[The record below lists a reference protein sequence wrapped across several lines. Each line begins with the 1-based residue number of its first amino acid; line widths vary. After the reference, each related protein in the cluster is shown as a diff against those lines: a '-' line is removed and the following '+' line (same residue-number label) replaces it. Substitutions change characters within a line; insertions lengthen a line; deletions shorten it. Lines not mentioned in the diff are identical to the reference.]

1 MDTVRLLECLDTDVA
16 RLREVAVRDLSA
28 PVPTCPEWTV
38 EDLVRH
44 VANLYQN
51 VVVRRF
57 RMAEDVPRQDFVDA
71 VALDALDALDR
82 CYAAMTTEFAARH
95 PSDHVG
101 REPYE
106 TVRFWIRRMAHE
118 TAIHRVD
125 AELANPGT
133 AHTATTRSA
142 ATHSVRGHTAAA
154 HTAAVTPIPRD
165 LAVDGIDEMMAE
177 FLVPV
182 THLFPEEFAD
192 HLSDWAGRWVLVS
205 AGDAAWQVTVRPDGA
220 DVTPVDVTPVDT
232 HPADTHPT
240 ADTHP
245 AGTHPPG
252 DTRSAA
258 AAAVHGDPDALMRW
272 LYNRGGA
279 DRVVVDGGGDLI
291 AQLRRLLTA
300 VTNTA

>member
-1 MDTVRLLECLDTDVA
+1 MDTGRLLECLDTDVA
-16 RLREVAVRDLSA
+16 RLREVAARDLNA
-28 PVPTCPEWTV
+28 PVPTCPEWTI

-57 RMAEDVPRQDFVDA
+57 RMPEDVPRQDFADD
-71 VALDALDALDR
+71 DALDALDR

-95 PSDHVG
+95 PGDRVG
-101 REPYE
+101 REAYE
-106 TVRFWIRRMAHE
+106 TVRYWIRRMAHE

-133 AHTATTRSA
+133 AYVEMVHA
-142 ATHSVRGHTAAA
+142 ATLHATAA
-154 HTAAVTPIPRD
+154 HTAMAHTSAVTPIPRD
-165 LAVDGIDEMMAE
+165 LAVDGIDEMMTE
-177 FLVPV
+177 FLVPI

-205 AGDAAWQVTVRPDGA
+205 AGDAAWRVTVRPDGA
-220 DVTPVDVTPVDT
+220 DVTSVDAHPIADGHPVSDT
-232 HPADTHPT
+232 HLAADTH
-240 ADTHP
+240 AD
-245 AGTHPPG
+245 A
-252 DTRSAA
+252 DAV
-258 AAAVHGDPDALMRW
+258 VHGDPDALVRW

-279 DRVVVDGGGDLI
+279 DRVVIDGGDRDLI
-291 AQLRRLLTA
+291 ARLRRLLTA